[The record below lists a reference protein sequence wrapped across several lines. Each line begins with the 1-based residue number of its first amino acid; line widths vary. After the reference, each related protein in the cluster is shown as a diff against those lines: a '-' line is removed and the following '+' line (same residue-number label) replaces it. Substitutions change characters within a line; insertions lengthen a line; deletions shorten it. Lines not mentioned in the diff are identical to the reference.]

1 MCKLTWSEPPTA
13 MIEHIVLIRWKED
26 ASQEAK
32 DSAMTELRNLKG
44 KIPSILEVTSGVNF
58 SERAKGY
65 THGLVFHFKDKAAVE
80 AYLAHPDH
88 VHVVQKF
95 LNPFRE
101 DTLVFDYEF

>member
-1 MCKLTWSEPPTA
+1 
-13 MIEHIVLIRWKED
+13 MIEHIVLIRWKEE

-32 DSAMTELRNLKG
+32 DNAITELRNLKG
-44 KIPSILEVTSGVNF
+44 KIPDIVEVTSGINF

-65 THGLVFHFKDKAAVE
+65 THGLVFRFKDKAAVG

-88 VHVVQKF
+88 QHVVQKF
-95 LNPFRE
+95 LNPIRE